1 MKKLIIS
8 LCLCVSVFQLLSCSS
23 GPENPTMVDQLPAI
37 YPDYVGVTVPA
48 EIAPLNFNS
57 TDEAVDCIDVVVKG
71 SKGGELHAQGDFAD
85 FDVDEWHQLTAQ
97 NKGGQLVFTVCERK
111 DGQWFQY
118 KDFTVDVSIYPL
130 DEWGLTYRRIA
141 PGYEVFSKSSRI
153 RKCQACVSTVT
164 RPIRPILRN
173 SSSMCEASMGQR
185 CSR

>member
-1 MKKLIIS
+1 MVLFNGRKMKKLIIS

-85 FDVDEWHQLTAQ
+85 FDVDEWHQLTTQ
-97 NKGGQLVFTVCERK
+97 NKGRF
-111 DGQWFQY
+111 
-118 KDFTVDVSIYPL
+118 
-130 DEWGLTYRRIA
+130 
-141 PGYEVFSKSSRI
+141 
-153 RKCQACVSTVT
+153 
-164 RPIRPILRN
+164 
-173 SSSMCEASMGQR
+173 R
-185 CSR
+185 CG